1 MSFLDGLLENQ
12 PTNLYLLFGGGELAV
27 VAMSEDEKATLN
39 DIPLSEIDLPK
50 EVIESEE
57 GSGADKD
64 KALIA
69 FDPLQRYLAEIRRFS
84 LLSREEEHRL
94 AVDYKE
100 YGNVEAAYKLVTAN
114 LRLVVMIAR
123 EYQKAFKNLLDLIQ
137 EGNMGLMEAVKNF
150 DPYRGVRFP
159 SYAVWWIRAYMIR
172 HIMNDWRMVIG
183 TTQAQRKL
191 FFNLQKEK
199 EKLEAE
205 GLTPGPKLLAQR
217 LNVKEDEVVEMEQ
230 RLASRDLSVDMPMG
244 MMRRRPYCIFSG
256 SEGVAGR
263 TDRRDPVPTV
273 VAQED
278 EEFAGALKDK
288 ELVIFRERLLNEEPL
303 TLREIGKNMISAA
316 KECGKLKNG
325 SSGNSRLFLG
335 RSLKTSEAQSP
346 EQVRL
351 AGFVFG
357 PPISFFSHSFFSR
370 DSRPRHN
377 RLYAPGKG
385 KTQFEL
391 RVSRTSDSKNHR
403 LGGGKSL
410 QFEKE
415 VEILA
420 PKEKVWNFIWDVDRF
435 IACVPGC
442 KEAKTIEAGKLYWNY
457 GREGGTVSR

>member
-1 MSFLDGLLENQ
+1 MSLSI
-12 PTNLYLLFGGGELAV
+12 LF
-27 VAMSEDEKATLN
+27 N
-39 DIPLSEIDLPK
+39 EISPK
-50 EVIESEE
+50 F
-57 GSGADKD
+57 ADSF
-64 KALIA
+64 A
-69 FDPLQRYLAEIRRFS
+69 

-172 HIMNDWRMVIG
+172 HIMNDWRMVKIG

-244 MMRRRPYCIFSG
+244 
-256 SEGVAGR
+256 
-263 TDRRDPVPTV
+263 D
-273 VAQED
+273 D
-278 EEFAGALKDK
+278 EEATLLHFLPDQKDSPEEQIAETQYQQLLREKMEQFAGALKDK

-303 TLREIGKNMISAA
+303 TLREIGEKYDISRERVRQIEERV
-316 KECGKLKNG
+316 KRKLKA
-325 SSGNSRLFLG
+325 FLSKELKDV
-335 RSLKTSEAQSP
+335 RS
-346 EQVRL
+346 
-351 AGFVFG
+351 
-357 PPISFFSHSFFSR
+357 
-370 DSRPRHN
+370 PR
-377 RLYAPGKG
+377 
-385 KTQFEL
+385 T
-391 RVSRTSDSKNHR
+391 
-403 LGGGKSL
+403 
-410 QFEKE
+410 
-415 VEILA
+415 
-420 PKEKVWNFIWDVDRF
+420 
-435 IACVPGC
+435 
-442 KEAKTIEAGKLYWNY
+442 
-457 GREGGTVSR
+457 GTG

>member
-1 MSFLDGLLENQ
+1 
-12 PTNLYLLFGGGELAV
+12 
-27 VAMSEDEKATLN
+27 MSEDEKAPLS
-39 DIPLSEIDLPK
+39 DIPFPEIDLPK
-50 EVIESEE
+50 EVSDSEE
-57 GSGADKD
+57 DGGADK
-64 KALIA
+64 ALVT
-69 FDPLQRYLAEIRRFS
+69 FDPLQRYLAEIRRFA

-172 HIMNDWRMVIG
+172 HIMNDWRMVKIG

-244 MMRRRPYCIFSG
+244 
-256 SEGVAGR
+256 
-263 TDRRDPVPTV
+263 D
-273 VAQED
+273 D
-278 EEFAGALKDK
+278 EEATLLHFLPDQKDSPEEQIAETQYQQLLREKMEQFAGALKDK

-303 TLREIGKNMISAA
+303 TLREIGEKYDISRERVRQIEERV
-316 KECGKLKNG
+316 KRKLKA
-325 SSGNSRLFLG
+325 FLSKELKDV
-335 RSLKTSEAQSP
+335 RS
-346 EQVRL
+346 
-351 AGFVFG
+351 
-357 PPISFFSHSFFSR
+357 
-370 DSRPRHN
+370 PR
-377 RLYAPGKG
+377 
-385 KTQFEL
+385 T
-391 RVSRTSDSKNHR
+391 
-403 LGGGKSL
+403 
-410 QFEKE
+410 
-415 VEILA
+415 
-420 PKEKVWNFIWDVDRF
+420 
-435 IACVPGC
+435 
-442 KEAKTIEAGKLYWNY
+442 
-457 GREGGTVSR
+457 GTG

>member
-1 MSFLDGLLENQ
+1 
-12 PTNLYLLFGGGELAV
+12 
-27 VAMSEDEKATLN
+27 MSEDEKAPLS
-39 DIPLSEIDLPK
+39 DIPFPEIDFPK
-50 EVIESEE
+50 EVIDNEE
-57 GSGADKD
+57 DGGADK
-64 KALIA
+64 ALVT
-69 FDPLQRYLAEIRRFS
+69 FDPLQRYLAEIRRFA

-172 HIMNDWRMVIG
+172 HIMNDWRMVKIG

-244 MMRRRPYCIFSG
+244 
-256 SEGVAGR
+256 
-263 TDRRDPVPTV
+263 D
-273 VAQED
+273 D
-278 EEFAGALKDK
+278 EEATLLHFLPDQKESPEEQIAETQYQQLLREKMEQFAGALKDK

-303 TLREIGKNMISAA
+303 TLREIGEKYDISRERVRQIEERV
-316 KECGKLKNG
+316 KRKLKA
-325 SSGNSRLFLG
+325 FLSKELKDV
-335 RSLKTSEAQSP
+335 RSPKT
-346 EQVRL
+346 
-351 AGFVFG
+351 
-357 PPISFFSHSFFSR
+357 
-370 DSRPRHN
+370 
-377 RLYAPGKG
+377 
-385 KTQFEL
+385 
-391 RVSRTSDSKNHR
+391 
-403 LGGGKSL
+403 
-410 QFEKE
+410 
-415 VEILA
+415 
-420 PKEKVWNFIWDVDRF
+420 
-435 IACVPGC
+435 
-442 KEAKTIEAGKLYWNY
+442 
-457 GREGGTVSR
+457 GTG